1 VSYTAIPAI
10 YLSIESEGDQKNQ
23 TMGLTSVL
31 LADRQRMLLDCLV
44 HLLRQ
49 DFEIV
54 GTVCDG
60 RRLIEV
66 AKQEHPDVIVM
77 ELTMPVISGMEA
89 IRILQGEERPP
100 KIVIL

>member
-31 LADRQRMLLDCLV
+31 LADRQ
-44 HLLRQ
+44 LRQ